1 MRASPS
7 GFVGRSREL
16 PALRQALRAAPAIVV
31 VDGEAGIGKS
41 RLVAEALAGLDD
53 IRQLHGGCEPVQEP
67 FPLGPVLDALRG
79 HADRLPAPEHLS
91 PVVGALVPYLP
102 EIADRLP
109 PAPPPLGDPP
119 AERHRLF
126 RGVLALLDN
135 IGTAVLVLEDV
146 HWADAGTCEFV
157 AFLAARMPNRLG
169 LVLTLRTEDSADL
182 PIWEAL
188 ARAGAT
194 RRITL
199 EPLHRVQVREL
210 AGQLLGSAELPR
222 GFVTSLVEATAGIPF
237 VIEEVLR
244 SGQDLSAGL
253 PVPTALRDLLRARW
267 ATLDDDDREVL
278 SAAAVL
284 GSTPDEALLIRLIG
298 DPAQVARAL
307 SRGLAAGLLHEQ
319 DGQCRFRHAL
329 AWQVIHE
336 GLPPPTRRWLHLR
349 AARLLDGGDGPR
361 PVARLAHHYRQA
373 DATAQFVRSAE
384 EAADLAVSHG
394 DDGTAAD
401 FLVSAMQVPALPN
414 ADRVRLAGKLARA
427 AVHGL
432 AHSTAVPVL
441 ADLLADD
448 GAPAVV
454 RGELRFMLGRL
465 LRQQGEAESGYR
477 EIERSV
483 DDLGGRPDL
492 QARALAILAVPDLV
506 VDRPIEVHLARAAQ
520 ASAVAAGDP
529 AASIAVGIARASLA
543 IELGDTSGWPVV
555 DALRTDPALLGNPRE
570 HARACINWA
579 QAALH
584 VGNVTRAES
593 LLAEAGRAVDDL
605 AYLRFAGL
613 VDLVGAW
620 VDLSTGRWN
629 GLLDRA
635 RALVRTPSEFTA
647 AALDAPLLLATV
659 LVAAGDLDEAE
670 PLLRDVVAGAVRA
683 GAYRPLAPARI
694 QLSRLLLGAGRPQ
707 AAAEEAMRAVDL
719 VRSKQL
725 WPSAADA
732 TLCLVDACLRLD
744 RPDDARPAVHELTVA
759 LRTADAPSA
768 LARLAQCRASL
779 TGDPALFDAARR
791 RFEELGL
798 RYEQADAEARLGRC
812 LVMSGDPAGPGWLER
827 SLRSFDTLG
836 ARGGVTEVR
845 RIMRQLGVPV
855 PYPWRGGRKSYG
867 GRLSPREAEVAALAA
882 SGATNQEIAE
892 RLFLSRRTVE
902 SHVATALR
910 KLGGRSRRDLATLL
924 EAGADA

>member
-1 MRASPS
+1 MQGSTS

-16 PALRQALRAAPAIVV
+16 AALRQALGAAPAIVL

-41 RLVAEALAGLDD
+41 RLVAEALAGMDD
-53 IRQLHGGCEPVQEP
+53 VRRLRGGCEPVQEP
-67 FPLGPVLDALRG
+67 FPLGPVLDAVRG
-79 HADRLPAPEHLS
+79 HADRLPPPGALS

-102 EIADRLP
+102 EIAARLP
-109 PAPPPLGDPP
+109 PAPPPLNDLP

-157 AFLAARMPNRLG
+157 AFLAGRVPPGLA
-169 LVLTLRTEDSADL
+169 LVLTLRSEDSADL

-199 EPLHRVQVREL
+199 EPLQRVQVREL
-210 AGQLLGSAELPR
+210 ARELLGSPELPR

-244 SGQDLSAGL
+244 GGPDLSAGL

-267 ATLDDDDREVL
+267 ATLDDDVREVL

-284 GSTPDEALLIRLIG
+284 GTAPDEALLVRLIG
-298 DPAQVARAL
+298 DPARVAHAL

-336 GLPPPTRRWLHLR
+336 ELPSPTRRWLHLR
-349 AARLLDGGDGPR
+349 AARLLDEGDGPR
-361 PVARLAHHYRQA
+361 PVARLAHHYGQA
-373 DATAQFVRSAE
+373 GATAQFVRSAE

-394 DDGTAAD
+394 DDATAAH
-401 FLVSAMQVPALPN
+401 FLVPAMRVAALPS

-427 AVHGL
+427 AVDGL

-441 ADLLADD
+441 TDLLAGDD
-448 GAPAVV
+448 LPAVV

-465 LRQQGEAESGYR
+465 LRQQGEAEAGYR

-483 DDLGGRPDL
+483 DELGDRPDL
-492 QARALAILAVPDLV
+492 RARALAILAVPDLV

-520 ASAVAAGDP
+520 ASAVAADDP
-529 AASIAVGIARASLA
+529 AASIAVGIARTSLA
-543 IELGDTSGWPVV
+543 IERGDPAGWPAV
-555 DALRTDPALLGNPRE
+555 DALRTGPALLGNPRE

-584 VGNVTRAES
+584 VGHANRAE
-593 LLAEAGRAVDDL
+593 LLLVEARRAVDDL
-605 AYLRFAGL
+605 AYLRFAGV

-620 VDLSTGRWN
+620 VDLSTGRWD
-629 GLLDRA
+629 GLLERA
-635 RALVRTPSEFTA
+635 RAMVSTPSEFTD
-647 AALDAPLLLATV
+647 AALDARFLLATV
-659 LVAAGDLDEAE
+659 LAVAGEPDEAE
-670 PLLRDVVAGAVRA
+670 RLLRDVVAGAARV

-694 QLSRLLLGAGRPQ
+694 GLARLLLGLGRPR
-707 AAAEEAMRAVDL
+707 AAAEEAMRALDI
-719 VRSKQL
+719 VRPKQL

-732 TLCLVDACLRLD
+732 TLCLVDACIRLD
-744 RPDDARPAVHELTVA
+744 RPEDAWPAVDELAVA
-759 LRTADAPSA
+759 LRAADAPLA
-768 LARLAQCRASL
+768 LARAAQCRASL
-779 TGDPALFDAARR
+779 TGDAEQFDSARR
-791 RFEELGL
+791 QFAELGL
-798 RYEQADAEARLGRC
+798 RYEQADAEARLGQC
-812 LVMSGDPAGPGWLER
+812 LVLRGDPDGPGWLER
-827 SLRSFDTLG
+827 SLRSFDALG
-836 ARGGVTEVR
+836 ALGGVTEVR
-845 RIMRQLGVPV
+845 RTMRQLGVPI

-867 GRLSPREAEVAALAA
+867 GRLSPREREVAALAA
-882 SGATNQEIAE
+882 SGTTNQEIAE

-910 KLGGRSRRDLATLL
+910 KLGGRTRRDLAALL
-924 EAGADA
+924 ESADDV

>member
-1 MRASPS
+1 MQGSPS

-16 PALRQALRAAPAIVV
+16 AVLRQALRSTPAIVV

-41 RLVAEALAGLDD
+41 RLVAEALAGLND
-53 IRQLHGGCEPVQEP
+53 IRQLRGGCEPVQEP
-67 FPLGPVLDALRG
+67 FPLGPVLDAVRG
-79 HADRLPAPEHLS
+79 HADRLPAPGRLS

-102 EIADRLP
+102 EIAARLP

-135 IGTAVLVLEDV
+135 IGPAVLVLEDV

-157 AFLAARMPNRLG
+157 AFLAARVPPRLG
-169 LVLTLRTEDSADL
+169 LVLTLRSEDSADL

-199 EPLHRVQVREL
+199 EPLHRVQVGEL
-210 AGQLLGSAELPR
+210 ARQLLGSSGLPR

-244 SGQDLSAGL
+244 GGPDLSAGL

-284 GSTPDEALLIRLIG
+284 GTTPDEALLVRLIG
-298 DPAQVARAL
+298 DPARVANAL
-307 SRGLAAGLLHEQ
+307 SRGLSAGLLHEQ

-336 GLPPPTRRWLHLR
+336 GLPPPTRRWLHLQ
-349 AARLLDGGDGPR
+349 AARLLDEGEGPR

-373 DATAQFVRSAE
+373 GATAQFVRSAE
-384 EAADLAVSHG
+384 EAAELAVSHG
-394 DDGTAAD
+394 DDATAAD
-401 FLVSAMQVPALPN
+401 FLVSAMQVPALPD
-414 ADRVRLAGKLARA
+414 AERVRLAGMLARA
-427 AVHGL
+427 AVDGL

-441 ADLLADD
+441 TDLLAGHDV
-448 GAPAVV
+448 PAAA
-454 RGELRFMLGRL
+454 RGELQFMLGRL

-483 DDLGGRPDL
+483 DELGDRPDL

-543 IELGDTSGWPVV
+543 IELGDPSGWPLL
-555 DALRTDPALLGNPRE
+555 DALRTGPALLGNPRE

-593 LLAEAGRAVDDL
+593 LLVQAGRAVDDL

-613 VDLVGAW
+613 VDLIGAW
-620 VDLSTGRWN
+620 VDLSAGRWD
-629 GLLDRA
+629 GLLERA
-635 RALVRTPSEFTA
+635 RALARTPSEFTA
-647 AALDAPLLLATV
+647 AALDARFLLATV
-659 LVAAGDLDEAE
+659 LAVAGDLDEAE
-670 PLLRDVVAGAVRA
+670 PLLREVVAGAERV

-694 QLSRLLLGAGRPQ
+694 QLARLLLSVGRPR
-707 AAAEEAMRAVDL
+707 AAADEAVRALDVMRP
-719 VRSKQL
+719 KQL

-732 TLCLVDACLRLD
+732 TLCLVDACVRLD
-744 RPDDARPAVHELTVA
+744 RPDDARPAVDELAVA
-759 LRTADAPSA
+759 LRFADAPLA
-768 LARLAQCRASL
+768 HARLAQCRASL
-779 TGDPALFDAARR
+779 TGDAALFDSARR
-791 RFEELGL
+791 QFAELGL
-798 RYEQADAEARLGRC
+798 RYEQADAEARLGQC
-812 LVMSGDPAGPGWLER
+812 LVRRGDPNGPVWLES
-827 SLRSFDTLG
+827 SLRSFDALG
-836 ARGGVTEVR
+836 ALGGITDVR
-845 RIMRQLGVPV
+845 RIMRRLGVPV

-867 GRLSPREAEVAALAA
+867 GQLSPREREVAALAA
-882 SGATNQEIAE
+882 SGTTNQEIAE

-924 EAGADA
+924 ESADDA